1 VEMNF
6 GFKPKPVK
14 GEDQPQILIAGCYQ
28 DQEFARKLTFALRR
42 DRVSPFIQI
51 VGEMTAGD
59 SLVRKLES
67 TTRPVDCV
75 VPVISI
81 VSVTHQWV
89 ERELIEVMSRE
100 INHRWVRTYP
110 AKVDN
115 CHLPSPLASRF
126 VADFYGLGW
135 SPAYEALKAAI
146 HGRLAAERPAP
157 RQQPAARAPRP
168 SALNEVPAAADS
180 KQLYL
185 SFDHRN
191 DGYYR
196 DVLITWSKM
205 PGFAHFWVNSEPPAV
220 AVDSP
225 GAEPIKQAL
234 AKRIGAAS
242 GLLCVIGPMSS
253 TDGWMDWE
261 IKKADELGKRVV
273 AVRVNRDCEA
283 PALLSDVGATCAMS
297 FTFEGIRRAIE
308 EAYGETSFD

>member
-1 VEMNF
+1 MNF

-234 AKRIGAAS
+234 AKRIGAVCCASSARCPARTAGWTGRSRRPMSWAS
-242 GLLCVIGPMSS
+242 G
-253 TDGWMDWE
+253 
-261 IKKADELGKRVV
+261 
-273 AVRVNRDCEA
+273 
-283 PALLSDVGATCAMS
+283 
-297 FTFEGIRRAIE
+297 
-308 EAYGETSFD
+308 